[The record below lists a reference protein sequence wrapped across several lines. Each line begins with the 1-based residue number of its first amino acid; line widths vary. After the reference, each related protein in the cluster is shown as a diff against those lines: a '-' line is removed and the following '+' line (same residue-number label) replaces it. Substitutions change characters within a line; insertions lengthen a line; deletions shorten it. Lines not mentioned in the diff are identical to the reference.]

1 MQVDVTSVADD
12 GAGLTPAQLF
22 ARFRKGDLEVSQDAL
37 RTFRSFAGKQR
48 FLGPALEFFQNEE
61 VDEVRSWGA
70 GVLEAVGGRKAFA
83 CLLAVFTGED
93 TPELRR
99 EYRYSRFFALA
110 ALARLARSGS
120 EQQEVAALLDR
131 IWVDPWQ
138 ETEEDYLVQ
147 AEAAVILARRGRQSP
162 LAQVR
167 AMLRASSRDFWIT
180 WACLR
185 ALREFPLPE
194 VTPEVVDVMRTAHFY
209 DHRLY
214 AARALACYGDDLTV
228 VHELANL
235 VRTSRDSYMRLV
247 AVNALGDLR
256 NREAQDALV
265 RALVDSDAEVRV
277 QATAALQA
285 LLAKEEAVS
294 IVVQRALAD
303 DTPRETLD
311 YLLDALR
318 RIDGALSAEVL
329 NRELGSQDR
338 RRAQAAEE
346 ILVNLGGWA
355 AVQRLSQRRSTLD
368 SLDEILKESEDVVR
382 TTFADTIRQ
391 ARLNFYFAM
400 AVNVLVV
407 LVGIAL
413 IVIAIIQL
421 AQDPGQLEEWIVP
434 GGAGVIGILINL
446 LFNNPRRN
454 AREDLT
460 SLMNVNVIFLG
471 FLRQLNEIDAT
482 FKHAY
487 IESHT
492 FGTDDMR
499 ATVKQ
504 INNAVE
510 QTLTM
515 AARHLRNLP
524 VDDGGPSAGDGPA
537 EKSETPSGRSGRI
550 D

>member
-1 MQVDVTSVADD
+1 MRVDVTSSVAD
-12 GAGLTPAQLF
+12 GAGMTPARLF
-22 ARFRKGDLEVSQDAL
+22 ECFRKGDLEESLGAL
-37 RTFRSFAGKQR
+37 NAFRSLADKQR
-48 FLGPALEFFQNEE
+48 YLGPALEFFQNEE
-61 VDEVRSWGA
+61 VDQVRSWGA
-70 GVLEAVGGRKAFA
+70 GVLQGIGGRKAFA
-83 CLLAVFTGED
+83 CLLAVFTHED

-99 EYRYSRFFALA
+99 EYRYTRFFALA
-110 ALARLARSGS
+110 ALARLERSEGER
-120 EQQEVAALLDR
+120 EQVTRLLEQL
-131 IWVDPWQ
+131 WVDRWQ
-138 ETEEDYLVQ
+138 DTEEDYLVHS
-147 AEAAVILARRGRQSP
+147 EAAVLLALRGRQIP
-162 LAQVR
+162 LSQVR

-194 VTPEVVDVMRTAHFY
+194 VTSEVVDVMRTAHYY

-214 AARALACYGDDLTV
+214 AVRALACYGDDLTV

-247 AVNALGDLR
+247 AVNALGELR

-265 RALVDSDAEVRV
+265 RALADSDAEIRVR
-277 QATAALQA
+277 ATAALQT

-368 SLDEILKESEDVVR
+368 SLDEILKQSEEVVR

-400 AVNVLVV
+400 AVNVAVV

-413 IVIAIIQL
+413 IVIAITQL
-421 AQDPGQLEEWIVP
+421 AQNPGQLEEWIVP

-482 FKHAY
+482 FKHGY

-524 VDDGGPSAGDGPA
+524 TDDRRLESRDSA
-537 EKSETPSGRSGRI
+537 
-550 D
+550 

>member
-22 ARFRKGDLEVSQDAL
+22 ARFRKGDLEVSRDAL

-48 FLGPALEFFQNEE
+48 FLGPALEFFQTEE

-99 EYRYSRFFALA
+99 EYRYTRFFALA

-120 EQQEVAALLDR
+120 EQQQVAALLDR
-131 IWVDPWQ
+131 LWVDPWQ

-194 VTPEVVDVMRTAHFY
+194 VTPEVVEVMRTAHFY

-214 AARALACYGDDLTV
+214 AARALACYGDDVTV

-303 DTPRETLD
+303 DTPREALD

-524 VDDGGPSAGDGPA
+524 VDDGGPSAGDGSA
-537 EKSETPSGRSGRI
+537 EKSETPSSRSGRI

>member
-1 MQVDVTSVADD
+1 MRVDVTSSVAG
-12 GAGLTPAQLF
+12 GAELTPAQLF
-22 ARFRKGDLEVSQDAL
+22 ERFRRGQLEESQEAL
-37 RTFRSFAGKQR
+37 RAFKSFAGKQR
-48 FLGPALEFFQNEE
+48 FMRPALEFLQNEE
-61 VDEVRSWGA
+61 VDQVRSWGA
-70 GVLEAVGGRKAFA
+70 GVLESLGGRKAFA
-83 CLLAVFTGED
+83 CLLALFTRED

-99 EYRYSRFFALA
+99 EYRYTRFFALA
-110 ALARLARSGS
+110 ALARLERSES
-120 EQQEVAALLDR
+120 EREQVTVLLNR
-131 IWVDPWQ
+131 LWADPWQ
-138 ETEEDYLVQ
+138 DTKEDYLVQ
-147 AEAAVILARRGRQSP
+147 AEAAVLLALRGRQTP

-167 AMLRASSRDFWIT
+167 AMIRASSRDFWIT

-194 VTPEVVDVMRTAHFY
+194 VTSEVVEVMRTAHYY

-214 AARALACYGDDLTV
+214 AVRALACYGDDLTV

-235 VRTSRDSYMRLV
+235 VRTSRDSYVRLV
-247 AVNALGDLR
+247 AVNALGELR

-265 RALVDSDAEVRV
+265 RALADPDAEIRV
-277 QATAALQA
+277 QAAAALQA

-294 IVVQRALAD
+294 IVVQRALAN

-368 SLDEILKESEDVVR
+368 SLDEILKQSEEVVR

-400 AVNVLVV
+400 AVNVVVV

-434 GGAGVIGILINL
+434 GTAGVIGILINL

-504 INNAVE
+504 IDNAVE

-524 VDDGGPSAGDGPA
+524 ADDGSPRVPPS
-537 EKSETPSGRSGRI
+537 
-550 D
+550 

>member
-1 MQVDVTSVADD
+1 MPIDVTSPAANGV
-12 GAGLTPAQLF
+12 GLTPAQLF
-22 ARFRKGDLEVSQDAL
+22 DRFRKGDLGESQEAM
-37 RTFRSFAGKQR
+37 RAFKSVANKQR
-48 FLGPALEFFQNEE
+48 YLGPALEFFQNEE
-61 VDEVRSWGA
+61 VDQVRSWGA
-70 GVLEAVGGRKAFA
+70 SVLEVVGGRKAFA
-83 CLLAVFTGED
+83 GLLAIFAED
-93 TPELRR
+93 DPSELRH

-110 ALARLARSGS
+110 GLARLERSERER
-120 EQQEVAALLDR
+120 EQVAALLDQL
-131 IWVDPWQ
+131 WVDPWQ
-138 ETEEDYLVQ
+138 DTMEDYLVHS
-147 AEAAVILARRGRQSP
+147 EAAVLLALRGRQTP
-162 LAQVR
+162 LAQVQ
-167 AMLRASSRDFWIT
+167 AMLRASSSDFWIT

-194 VTPEVVDVMRTAHFY
+194 VTPEVVEVMRTAHFY

-214 AARALACYGDDLTV
+214 AARALARNRDDLSV
-228 VHELANL
+228 VHELSNII
-235 VRTSRDSYMRLV
+235 RTSRDSYMRLV
-247 AVNALGDLR
+247 AVNGLGTLS
-256 NREAQDALV
+256 NREGQDALV
-265 RALVDSDAEVRV
+265 RALADPDAEVRV
-277 QATAALQA
+277 QAAASLQE
-285 LLAKEEAVS
+285 LIAKEEAVS
-294 IVVQRALAD
+294 LVVQRALAD

-318 RIDGALSAEVL
+318 RIDGALSADLL

-368 SLDEILKESEDVVR
+368 SLDEILKQSEEVVR

-400 AVNVLVV
+400 AVNVIVV

-413 IVIAIIQL
+413 IVIAISQL
-421 AQDPGQLEEWIVP
+421 VQDPSQLKEWILP
-434 GGAGVIGILINL
+434 GAAGVIGILINL

-454 AREDLT
+454 ARQDLT

-492 FGTDDMR
+492 FGTADMR

-504 INNAVE
+504 IDRSVE
-510 QTLTM
+510 QTLTF
-515 AARHLRNLP
+515 AARHLSNMP
-524 VDDGGPSAGDGPA
+524 ANVDGPIGGNGDIEGVEAQA
-537 EKSETPSGRSGRI
+537 EQ
-550 D
+550 

>member
-120 EQQEVAALLDR
+120 EQQQVAALLDR